1 MTSADSKKP
10 AEIELAYL
18 LTGLR
23 QRGLVV
29 GPDDARKVAVVF
41 AHAADWSQPRRLRAL
56 KSLLARSDEERRV
69 IDELAQFLFVQAK
82 KEAERTPE
90 SRQVTQQRLVESL
103 ETRAGRRSDD
113 KPSSSEEIDEGKQP
127 ALEPQKNKSEQRKKA
142 MFTWGAGL
150 SIPAPR

>member
-23 QRGLVV
+23 QRGLVA
-29 GPDDARKVAVVF
+29 GPDDARKVVAVF

-69 IDELAQFLFVQAK
+69 IDELAPFLFVQAEK
-82 KEAERTPE
+82 SEAARPPE
-90 SRQVTQQRLVESL
+90 SSQTIRPAPMGAL
-103 ETRAGRRSDD
+103 ETRAGRRTDVL
-113 KPSSSEEIDEGKQP
+113 PPRGAGTEEERRASSGPRRKFR
-127 ALEPQKNKSEQRKKA
+127 PQKKRCS
-142 MFTWGAGL
+142 GGGL
-150 SIPAPR
+150 VC